1 MVAATAASPG
11 MTQRLPS
18 WDPGVLTDATGV
30 DAAVDAGACGSVTD
44 GAGGAT
50 AGLVVGAG
58 AARTTRAA
66 EAPMFPPPQ
75 RPLMV

>member
-1 MVAATAASPG
+1 

-18 WDPGVLTDATGV
+18 WDAGVLTDATGV
-30 DAAVDAGACGSVTD
+30 GAAVGAGSAVGVGAWGSVTD